1 MLKPAPERAKTRPK
15 SSHGEILGHCP
26 STAVQGHG
34 GRTCEEPTG
43 PNPFPFAPGV
53 IDGPAPVG
61 KGGWIADLVAVVI
74 ALGAV
79 AAVVGFAVG
88 YMPRGVL

>member
-1 MLKPAPERAKTRPK
+1 MSKKYTYDELGVCQHIAECHLQCEGRP
-15 SSHGEILGHCP
+15 
-26 STAVQGHG
+26 
-34 GRTCEEPTG
+34 G